1 MSVSMHCRR
10 SACVLVLATG
20 LLSTSGSIGSLQAHG
35 TEARYVELVE
45 WKKEH
50 ISRVFGVGTAALG
63 VPGSRSTLQFR
74 MVDNKACV
82 LANVIAFDVDDAYAF
97 DVDEPVTL
105 TLTIAPA
112 LSTPFVVG
120 WDQNGGMGVGV
131 TETITPQPG
140 SLLQTIT
147 LKLDRARLAGQ
158 GTQGSDIAVGSR
170 TGFALC
176 DVAVSRSGATAAP
189 TNFGTLQLTVK
200 DTTGAVVP
208 ARIGIYDSTGRAPL
222 ASDRALLLQ
231 RYADD
236 LRMLPVNDRTFWP
249 SANRQAFYVNGS
261 YDARLPEGT
270 YELVATR
277 GFEYRAYRG
286 SFVVHKDKATMVTI
300 PLVRYA
306 DMPGRG
312 WYSGDSHIHLT
323 RDEVADPLV
332 WGMVAAEDVYVGNLL
347 EMGNISGTHF
357 KQPDRWGPGSR
368 YALDK
373 KHFIVSGQ
381 EDPRTGHLGHTIH
394 HNLETPVH
402 LDSNNYFFYNRV
414 FEQSHKQGGISG
426 FAHMGSGFNGQRGL
440 ALTVPFGL
448 VDFVEVLQAGR
459 LFTDVWYRFLD
470 LGYRISP
477 AAGSDWPYSDF
488 PGVVRNYVKVNGR
501 FDMDAWFE
509 SFHAGHVYAS
519 NGPLIEFTVNGKQMG
534 EEVKV
539 KRGTRLTIAASAR
552 LNPDVDTLNRLELV
566 ILSEVTATAPALA
579 RDHVE
584 LRQDMTAE
592 HSMWIAVRALGDR
605 QDPRNMVVAHSAP
618 IYVMVDDEPSWS
630 AKAVPDLVAYQR
642 AQLQDMMTAT
652 LEPLDDLEPWET
664 RDLLLDV
671 WETQRPAMQP
681 KVDEANAL
689 YDKLLDRFNR
699 FSSRATS
706 LH

>member
-1 MSVSMHCRR
+1 MSVSIDCCSR
-10 SACVLVLATG
+10 SVCTLLVAAG
-20 LLSTSGSIGSLQAHG
+20 LLSISGASGRLQAHG
-35 TEARYVELVE
+35 TEARYVELVA

-50 ISRVFGVGTAALG
+50 ISRVFGVGTSALG
-63 VPGSRSTLQFR
+63 VPGSRSTIQLR
-74 MVDNKACV
+74 IVDNKPCV
-82 LANVIAFDVDDAYAF
+82 LANVLAFDVDDAYAF

-105 TLTIAPA
+105 TLTVAPA

-120 WDQNGGMGVGV
+120 WDQNGGTGVGV
-131 TETITPQPG
+131 TETITPEPG
-140 SLLQTIT
+140 ALLQTIT

-158 GTQGSDIAVGSR
+158 GTQGSDIAIGSR

-176 DVAVSRSGATAAP
+176 DVAISRSGTTMAAAD
-189 TNFGTLQLTVK
+189 FGTLQLTVK
-200 DTTGAVVP
+200 DTRTGAVVP
-208 ARIGIYDSTGRAPL
+208 ARVGIYDSTGRAPL
-222 ASDRALLLQ
+222 ASDSALMLQ

-236 LRMLPVNDRTFWP
+236 VRMLPVNDRTFWP
-249 SANRQAFYVNGS
+249 SPNRQAFYVNGN
-261 YDARLPEGT
+261 YGARLPAGT

-277 GFEYRAYRG
+277 GIEYRAYRG
-286 SFVVHKDKATMVTI
+286 SFTVKKDKVTTVTI
-300 PLVRYA
+300 PLDRYA
-306 DMPGRG
+306 DMPSRG

-347 EMGNISGTHF
+347 EMGNITGTHF

-448 VDFVEVLQAGR
+448 VDFIEVLQAGR

-488 PGVVRNYVKVNGR
+488 PGVVRNYVKLNGR

-534 EEVKV
+534 EELKV
-539 KRGTRLTIAASAR
+539 KSGARLTIAASAQ

-566 ILSEVTATAPALA
+566 VLGDVTATAPALGK
-579 RDHVE
+579 DHVE
-584 LRQDMTAE
+584 LRQELTAE

-618 IYVMVDDEPSWS
+618 VYVMVNDEPSWN
-630 AKAVPDLVAYQR
+630 AKAVPELVAYQR

-671 WETQRPAMQP
+671 WEQQRPAMQP

-689 YDKLLDRFNR
+689 YDKLIDRLNSF
-699 FSSRATS
+699 
-706 LH
+706 